1 MIGEQPQRNDAC
13 QQGADGQ
20 QVQHAPGQRVDY
32 KNKGIK
38 YFIVPLANVIEL
50 VDQFEKAEQGQ
61 QDQDDQY
68 QRGYPQF
75 DSLP

>member
-1 MIGEQPQRNDAC
+1 MIGEQSQRDDAC

-20 QVQHAPGQRVDY
+20 QIQHAPGQCIAY
-32 KNKGIK
+32 ENKGIE
-38 YFIVPLANVIEL
+38 YFIVSLANVIEL

-68 QRGYPQF
+68 QSP
-75 DSLP
+75 